1 MLHSAG
7 PAPILQSPIRH
18 PPGRCL
24 ATEPIRSTP
33 ARTPFQ
39 GLYLDVRLDDGRQR
53 RRVGRR
59 LLRARRRCRRRAVDQ
74 RRHRLMVRPVSLGP
88 RRSDPKARESVTA
101 VLPKRSS
108 ACFGESAGQIRVYR
122 PTGPC
127 SRSSAQPA
135 PGPRR
140 TVFGPVGVGRGAPWR
155 RRGVGRRGGA
165 GPRRHRTFLGLCI
178 GSPIRVR
185 NKR

>member
-1 MLHSAG
+1 MPLCHGSTGPAPGLSLLHSAG

-24 ATEPIRSTP
+24 ATEPVRSTP

-74 RRHRLMVRPVSLGP
+74 RRHRLLVRPVSLGP
-88 RRSDPKARESVTA
+88 RRSDPKAREPVTA

-108 ACFGESAGQIRVYR
+108 AHFGESAPDRAGSTGPPGRAAAAAPSPRLDRAR
-122 PTGPC
+122 PTL
-127 SRSSAQPA
+127 A
-135 PGPRR
+135 PSEL
-140 TVFGPVGVGRGAPWR
+140 VAGRLGPWR
-155 RRGVGRRGGA
+155 
-165 GPRRHRTFLGLCI
+165 
-178 GSPIRVR
+178 
-185 NKR
+185 